1 MVMSI
6 ISAVASSVQLSLAV
20 DAAAWDIY
28 YIDYFGCY
36 YHAGD
41 HRPGNAVDVRYLLTF
56 FLLGTFR
63 ICRHI
68 FDSDLGLQ
76 CAVK

>member
-36 YHAGD
+36 YHVGD
-41 HRPGNAVDVRYLLTF
+41 HRPGNAVDVRYLLISCLALSVFADISLIQT
-56 FLLGTFR
+56 
-63 ICRHI
+63 
-68 FDSDLGLQ
+68 
-76 CAVK
+76 